1 MQRRIRYLSGTL
13 ASATALA
20 LLVPPAAIAAP
31 EPGGEVRGT
40 VVATPLDGTADV
52 VPVTDSGDSG
62 DSADPADPA
71 DKISRAAE
79 KTFAA
84 RGTTDFWLRFG
95 EQPDLEPADGITV
108 WSERGRY
115 VYDALTAAAEKSQA
129 GTIAELEK
137 AGAEYTSYWAANAI
151 LVEDGTLDQAVE
163 LAADKDVVEVRPTV
177 RYSAPEPVEVAD
189 EVDVEAAADT
199 LTTWGVGAINAD
211 DMWAQGFTGDGV
223 VVANLD
229 SGVAPHSALSEQY
242 RGAGASNPNAYNY
255 FSADGLI
262 YPHDTNA
269 VSHGT
274 HTMGTMV
281 GGTVVREDVERAVG
295 VAPGAQW
302 IAAGVGDDLS
312 DENLVAAGQWL
323 LAPYDQAS
331 SEPTPDPARRPH
343 VVNNSWGAEFSTD
356 PFMENLITA
365 WEAAGIFSTFS
376 NGNAGKA
383 GCSSAGS
390 PASRLVNYGVGAF
403 DMEGAIA
410 PFSSRGPGQSGTVK
424 PDIAAPGV
432 HVLSTTRTGTAYL
445 NGTSMAAPHVAGA
458 VALLWDAVP
467 ELVGDVPATRAI
479 LDASAHDE
487 DDTSCGGTAD
497 DNNVWGEGR
506 LDVLAAYRLTQDE
519 EEFEATP
526 APVVSGD
533 DYRVGVP
540 LTVTTPAWTPAASFG
555 YQWRRDGRAISGATE
570 TTYTPTAA
578 DADTR
583 LTVTVTGTADGR
595 IPTTVTSAETREISE
610 GLLEWSTPT
619 ISGTHRV
626 GSTLRAHAGSWTP
639 GTTFTYQWLAS
650 SGEIEG
656 ANGPTFTP
664 TRDQLGMQITVQLN
678 AFRRGYLPTLA
689 TSEGD
694 GIPTV
699 TSGLISQP
707 DPVILGR
714 ATPGATLTAS
724 RPPSVPAAN
733 WVYYQWMLDGQPI
746 RDATKS
752 TLTVQS
758 AWKGQVITVRVI
770 VKASAYKDTTVT
782 SAGSR
787 VGGAYTKS
795 PNPVIS
801 GTKRVGSTLTA
812 TRGTW
817 SPTPTTFSFQW
828 YADGRPISGAT
839 TFKYTLTGSDYQ
851 KKITVS
857 VRAYRAGWGT
867 TVRRSAATAEVL
879 ASAVRWRGE
888 GEGQPIS
895 VGPDGLPR
903 TTYIAQAGSAE
914 CFWQQNQFGGQ
925 LGSSAGSGQRLLT
938 LLPNATNVMA
948 SESCGLWIKYHPGMV
963 RPSDSTAVNGVYVLG
978 DHLGRGEYSTSG
990 PADAD
995 IPCRYFFYKDF
1006 HGRASSVISRGVVPE
1021 ATTITT
1027 PDSATGFETVGCEWQ
1042 RIN

>member
-1 MQRRIRYLSGTL
+1 MHTRTRRLSSAV
-13 ASATALA
+13 ASAAALA
-20 LLVPPAAIAAP
+20 LLVPPAAAIAAP
-31 EPGGEVRGT
+31 EPDGEARGT
-40 VVATPLDGTADV
+40 VAAKPLDGTARV
-52 VPVTDSGDSG
+52 APS
-62 DSADPADPA
+62 ADPA
-71 DKISRAAE
+71 DKISPAAE
-79 KTFAA
+79 RTFAA
-84 RGTTDFWLRFG
+84 RGTTDYWLRFDDV
-95 EQPDLEPADGITV
+95 PDLSAADGITV

-115 VYDALTAAAEKSQA
+115 VYDALTAAAEKAQA
-129 GTIAELEK
+129 GTVAELES

-151 LVEDGTLDQAVE
+151 LVEDGTLDEAVE
-163 LAADKDVVEVRPTV
+163 LAADSDVVEVRPTV
-177 RYSAPEPVEVAD
+177 RYSIPEPVEVAG
-189 EVDVEAAADT
+189 EADVAAAEADGH
-199 LTTWGVGAINAD
+199 TTWGLRTINAD
-211 DMWAQGFTGDGV
+211 DMWAAGFTGDGV

-229 SGVAPHSALSEQY
+229 SGVAPHSALSEKY

-255 FSADGLI
+255 FSADGLY
-262 YPHDTNA
+262 YPHDTNE

-281 GGTVVREDVERAVG
+281 GGTVVRDDVERAVG

-302 IAAGVGDDLS
+302 IAAAVGDDLS

-331 SEPTPDPARRPH
+331 SSPTPDPARRPH

-376 NGNAGKA
+376 NGNAGEA
-383 GCSSAGS
+383 GCTSAGS
-390 PASRLVNYGVGAF
+390 PASRQANYGVGAF
-403 DMEGAIA
+403 GTDGEIA

-479 LDASAHDE
+479 LDASAHDKN
-487 DDTSCGGTAD
+487 DTSCGGTAD

-526 APVVSGD
+526 APVISGD

-540 LTVTTPAWTPAASFG
+540 LTVTTDAWTPAASFT
-555 YQWRRDGRAISGATE
+555 YQWRRDGRAISGATG
-570 TTYTPTAA
+570 TTYTPTGA
-578 DADTR
+578 DEGHP

-595 IPTTVTSAETREISE
+595 IPTTATSAETRGILD
-610 GLLEWSTPT
+610 GLLKRSTPT

-626 GSTLRAHAGSWTP
+626 GSTLRAHVGSWTP

-650 SGEIEG
+650 SEEIVG
-656 ANGPTFTP
+656 ANEPTYTP
-664 TRDQLGMQITVQLN
+664 TRDQLGWQMSVQVSG
-678 AFRRGYLPTLA
+678 RRPGYLPSHA

-694 GIPTV
+694 GIPRV
-699 TSGLISQP
+699 TSGIIAQP
-707 DPVILGR
+707 KPVIVGR
-714 ATPGATLTAS
+714 ATPGATLTAF
-724 RPPSVPAAN
+724 RPPSVASPDTVSYR
-733 WVYYQWMLDGQPI
+733 WRLDGQSI
-746 RDATKS
+746 RGATKS
-752 TLTVQS
+752 TLTMRS
-758 AWKGQVITVRVI
+758 EWRGQVITVSVT
-770 VKASAYKDTTVT
+770 VKKAAYKDTTVT
-782 SAGSR
+782 SAGAR
-787 VGGAYTKS
+787 VGGTYTAS

-801 GTKRVGSTLTA
+801 GTARVGSTLTA
-812 TRGTW
+812 IRGTW

-839 TFKYTLTGSDYQ
+839 ASKYALKGTDY
-851 KKITVS
+851 KKEITVT
-857 VRAYRAGWGT
+857 VRTYRAGYGT
-867 TVRRSAATAEVL
+867 VLRRSAATSEVL
-879 ASAVRWRGE
+879 ASADRWRGE
-888 GEGQPIS
+888 GEEEP
-895 VGPDGLPR
+895 VPAGPAG

-914 CFWQQNQFGGQ
+914 CYWRQNQFGGQ
-925 LGSSAGSGQRLLT
+925 LGSGVGSGQRLLT
-938 LLPNATNVMA
+938 VQPSTTNIMA
-948 SESCGLWIKYHPGMV
+948 SESCGLWIKYYPGMV
-963 RPSDSTAVNGVYVLG
+963 SPSEATAANGVYVLG
-978 DHLGRGEYSTSG
+978 DHLGRGDYSTSG
-990 PADAD
+990 PANAD

-1006 HGRASSVISRGVVPE
+1006 EGKDTSVISHGVVPE
-1021 ATTITT
+1021 ATTITM
-1027 PDSATGFETVGCEWQ
+1027 PDAATGFETVGCTWR

>member
-31 EPGGEVRGT
+31 EPDGEARGT
-40 VVATPLDGTADV
+40 VAATPLDGTADV
-52 VPVTDSGDSG
+52 VPTTDP
-62 DSADPADPA
+62 ADPVDPA

-84 RGTTDFWLRFG
+84 RGTTDFWLRFD
-95 EQPDLEPADGITV
+95 EKPDLAPADGITV

-151 LVEDGTLDQAVE
+151 LVEDGTFDQAVE
-163 LAADKDVVEVRPTV
+163 LAADRDVVEVRPTV

-189 EVDVEAAADT
+189 EAAVAAAEADA

-211 DMWAQGFTGDGV
+211 DMWAEGFTGDGV

-229 SGVAPHSALSEQY
+229 SGVAPHSALSARY

-255 FSADGLI
+255 FSADGLY

-281 GGTVVREDVERAVG
+281 GGMVVRNEVERAVG

-331 SEPTPDPARRPH
+331 SSPTPDPARRPH

-376 NGNAGKA
+376 NGNAGEA
-383 GCSSAGS
+383 GCTSAGS
-390 PASRLVNYGVGAF
+390 PASRQANYGVGAY
-403 DMEGAIA
+403 DMDGVIA

-467 ELVGDVPATRAI
+467 ELVGDVPATRAV

-487 DDTSCGGTAD
+487 DDTTCGGTAD

-519 EEFEATP
+519 EEFESTP
-526 APVVSGD
+526 APVISGD

-540 LTVTTPAWTPAASFG
+540 LTVATDAWTPAASFT

-570 TTYTPTAA
+570 TTYTPTGA

-595 IPTTVTSAETREISE
+595 IPTTVTSAETREISD
-610 GLLEWSTPT
+610 GLLERSTPT
-619 ISGTHRV
+619 ISGTVRV

-639 GTTFTYQWLAS
+639 GTTFTYQWLANS
-650 SGEIEG
+650 EEIEG
-656 ANGPTFTP
+656 ATGSTFTP
-664 TRDQLGMQITVQLN
+664 TVEQYGAQLTVQLN
-678 AFRRGYLPTLA
+678 GFRRGYLPTIA
-689 TSEGD
+689 TSEGSSRVAL
-694 GIPTV
+694 GV
-699 TSGLISQP
+699 ISQAA
-707 DPVILGR
+707 PVIVGE
-714 ATPGATLTAS
+714 ATPGATLTVS
-724 RPPSVPAAN
+724 RPPSVASPVADSYR
-733 WVYYQWMLDGQPI
+733 WRLDGQPI
-746 RDATKS
+746 RGATKS
-752 TLTVQS
+752 TLTVRS
-758 AWKGQVITVRVI
+758 AWKGHLLTVGV
-770 VKASAYKDTTVT
+770 TVHQSGYT
-782 SAGSR
+782 SRSVPTPSVR
-787 VGGAYTKS
+787 VGGKYTKS

-801 GTKRVGSTLTA
+801 GTTRVGSTLTA

-817 SPTPTTFSFQW
+817 SPTPSSFSFQW
-828 YADGRPISGAT
+828 YADGRPISDAT
-839 TFKYTLTGSDYQ
+839 TSKYTLKGSDYQ
-851 KKITVS
+851 KKITVT
-857 VRAYRAGWGT
+857 VRTYRAGWGT
-867 TVRRSAATAEVL
+867 VLRRSSATGEVL
-879 ASAVRWRGE
+879 ASAVRWRGDDE
-888 GEGQPIS
+888 RNIS
-895 VGPDGLPR
+895 VGSKGLTT
-903 TTYIAQAGSAE
+903 TTYIAQAGSAG
-914 CFWQQNQFGGQ
+914 CSWQQNQFGGP
-925 LGSSAGSGQRLLT
+925 LGSSTGSGQRMFT
-938 LLPNATNVMA
+938 VLPNATNVFS
-948 SESCGLWIKYHPGMV
+948 SESCGLWIKYYPGMV
-963 RPSDSTAVNGVYVLG
+963 RTSEATAANGVYVLG
-978 DHLGRGEYSTSG
+978 DHIERGVYSTSG
-990 PADAD
+990 PADAN
-995 IPCRYFFYKDF
+995 IPCEYFFYRGF
-1006 HGRASSVISRGVVPE
+1006 EGNEAAVIGHATVWEP
-1021 ATTITT
+1021 TTITM
-1027 PDSATGFETVGCEWQ
+1027 PSSATGFETIGCSWK
-1042 RIN
+1042 RID